1 MSLDSNLPEDWKKL
15 LNPSQIQAIET
26 INGPVLIMAGAGSG
40 KTRVLTHRYAHLVKH
55 HNVDVE
61 QILAITFTNKAAEE
75 MKLRISKLLNLK
87 ISPKWISTFHSLC
100 VKILR
105 IHGDKI
111 GYKSNFTI
119 YDQSDSNKVIRNCMS
134 ENNVDLKQY
143 SPKRFQAHISNLKNS
158 MTSPGEALENAESF
172 FEVKV
177 AEIYSSYEKKLII
190 ANSMDFDDLLIKTVE
205 LLQTNE
211 SILKFWSNKFQF
223 IMVDE
228 YQDTNFVQYK
238 LVELLGSNNKNVCVV
253 GDSDQSIYAFRGA
266 DIRNIIEFEKDF
278 SNATV
283 IQLDKNYRS
292 SKKILNLANSV
303 ISNNPR
309 KIEKNLWTDN
319 EDGLDISS
327 FRFRSEKDEARWVA
341 EEVKSLI
348 DSSKENEIAIFYRTN
363 SQSRL
368 FEEELRMLNINYKVI
383 GSVRF
388 YDRKEIKDIIS
399 YLQFLVNDSDT
410 VAFERIVN
418 VPRRGI
424 GESTVKKIRVY
435 LNETGK
441 SIFEALESIEEIKNI
456 SPRIKGSLSE
466 FKDLITELK
475 SYSLQ
480 GPSKTIQ
487 KVLELTGYK
496 MSLIK
501 EGTLE
506 SQMRIENI
514 EELLNSAFSFENLY
528 EEEIDEPYG
537 ILRDYLESIA
547 LFSETDKLEDA
558 DRVLLMTLHNAKGLE
573 FPYVFMTGMEENLF
587 PHERSSQGDNSE
599 IEEERRLCYVGIT
612 RAEKKLYLTHAWSRT
627 LWGGTVYNLPSR
639 FLEEGSSH
647 FDTVDFSLD
656 TNQKDSTQ
664 LEVGTGQKII
674 HEKYGEGLVLEVQGN
689 EITVQFNDD
698 IGVKYLD
705 VEWAP
710 IKFQ

>member
-143 SPKRFQAHISNLKNS
+143 SLKRFQAHISNLKNS
-158 MTSPGEALENAESF
+158 MISPGEALENAESF

-656 TNQKDSTQ
+656 TKQKDSTQ

>member
-1 MSLDSNLPEDWKKL
+1 M
-15 LNPSQIQAIET
+15 
-26 INGPVLIMAGAGSG
+26 
-40 KTRVLTHRYAHLVKH
+40 
-55 HNVDVE
+55 
-61 QILAITFTNKAAEE
+61 
-75 MKLRISKLLNLK
+75 
-87 ISPKWISTFHSLC
+87 
-100 VKILR
+100 
-105 IHGDKI
+105 
-111 GYKSNFTI
+111 
-119 YDQSDSNKVIRNCMS
+119 
-134 ENNVDLKQY
+134 
-143 SPKRFQAHISNLKNS
+143 
-158 MTSPGEALENAESF
+158 
-172 FEVKV
+172 
-177 AEIYSSYEKKLII
+177 
-190 ANSMDFDDLLIKTVE
+190 
-205 LLQTNE
+205 
-211 SILKFWSNKFQF
+211 
-223 IMVDE
+223 
-228 YQDTNFVQYK
+228 
-238 LVELLGSNNKNVCVV
+238 
-253 GDSDQSIYAFRGA
+253 
-266 DIRNIIEFEKDF
+266 
-278 SNATV
+278 
-283 IQLDKNYRS
+283 
-292 SKKILNLANSV
+292 
-303 ISNNPR
+303 
-309 KIEKNLWTDN
+309 
-319 EDGLDISS
+319 
-327 FRFRSEKDEARWVA
+327 
-341 EEVKSLI
+341 
-348 DSSKENEIAIFYRTN
+348 
-363 SQSRL
+363 
-368 FEEELRMLNINYKVI
+368 
-383 GSVRF
+383 RF

-466 FKDLITELK
+466 FKNLITDLK

-656 TNQKDSTQ
+656 TNQKDSTGI
-664 LEVGTGQKII
+664 EIGTGQKII

>member
-75 MKLRISKLLNLK
+75 MKSRISKLLNLK

-158 MTSPGEALENAESF
+158 MISPGEALENAESF

-327 FRFRSEKDEARWVA
+327 FRFRSEKDEAKWVA
-341 EEVKSLI
+341 EEVKNLI
-348 DSSKENEIAIFYRTN
+348 DSSKENEVAIFYRTN

-388 YDRKEIKDIIS
+388 YDRKEIKDVIS

-674 HEKYGEGLVLEVQGN
+674 HEKYGEGLILEVQGN

>member
-75 MKLRISKLLNLK
+75 MKSRISKLLNLK

-368 FEEELRMLNINYKVI
+368 FEEELRILNINYKVI

-537 ILRDYLESIA
+537 MLRDYLESIA

-656 TNQKDSTQ
+656 TKQKDSTQ

>member
-75 MKLRISKLLNLK
+75 MKSRISKLLNLK

-158 MTSPGEALENAESF
+158 MISPGEALENAESF

-341 EEVKSLI
+341 EEVKNLI
-348 DSSKENEIAIFYRTN
+348 ASSKENEVAIFYRTN

-435 LNETGK
+435 LNETEK

-506 SQMRIENI
+506 SQMRLENI

-537 ILRDYLESIA
+537 MLRDYLESIA

-664 LEVGTGQKII
+664 IEVGTGQKII

-689 EITVQFNDD
+689 EITVQFNVD

>member
-15 LNPSQIQAIET
+15 LNTSQIQAIET

-75 MKLRISKLLNLK
+75 MKSRISKLLDLK

-143 SPKRFQAHISNLKNS
+143 SPKRFQAHVSNLKNS
-158 MTSPGEALENAESF
+158 MISPGEALENAESF

-177 AEIYSSYEKKLII
+177 AEIYSSYEKKLMIS
-190 ANSMDFDDLLIKTVE
+190 NSMDFDDLLIKTVE

-348 DSSKENEIAIFYRTN
+348 DSSKDNEIAIFYRTN

-368 FEEELRMLNINYKVI
+368 FEEELRMLNVNYKVI

-399 YLQFLVNDSDT
+399 YLQFLINDSDT

-441 SIFEALESIEEIKNI
+441 SIYEALESIEEIKNI

-466 FKDLITELK
+466 FKNLITDLK
-475 SYSLQ
+475 SYSIQ

-528 EEEIDEPYG
+528 EEDIDEPYG
-537 ILRDYLESIA
+537 MLRDYLESIA

-587 PHERSSQGDNSE
+587 PHERSSQGGNSE

-656 TNQKDSTQ
+656 TNRKDSTGI
-664 LEVGTGQKII
+664 EIGTGQKII

>member
-75 MKLRISKLLNLK
+75 MKSRISKLLNLK

-143 SPKRFQAHISNLKNS
+143 SPKRFQANISNLKNS
-158 MTSPGEALENAESF
+158 MISPGEALENAESF

-341 EEVKSLI
+341 EEVKNLI
-348 DSSKENEIAIFYRTN
+348 DSSKENEVAIFYRTN

>member
-75 MKLRISKLLNLK
+75 MKSRISKLLNLK

-158 MTSPGEALENAESF
+158 MISPGEALENAESF

-368 FEEELRMLNINYKVI
+368 FEEELRILNINYKVI

-424 GESTVKKIRVY
+424 GESTVKKIRIY

-656 TNQKDSTQ
+656 TKQKDSTQ

>member
-1 MSLDSNLPEDWKKL
+1 MQNL
-15 LNPSQIQAIET
+15 
-26 INGPVLIMAGAGSG
+26 
-40 KTRVLTHRYAHLVKH
+40 
-55 HNVDVE
+55 
-61 QILAITFTNKAAEE
+61 
-75 MKLRISKLLNLK
+75 
-87 ISPKWISTFHSLC
+87 
-100 VKILR
+100 
-105 IHGDKI
+105 
-111 GYKSNFTI
+111 
-119 YDQSDSNKVIRNCMS
+119 
-134 ENNVDLKQY
+134 
-143 SPKRFQAHISNLKNS
+143 
-158 MTSPGEALENAESF
+158 F
-172 FEVKV
+172 FDVKV
-177 AEIYSSYEKKLII
+177 AEIFSSYEKKLIV

-211 SILKFWSNKFQF
+211 SILRFWSNKFQF

-292 SKKILNLANSV
+292 SKKILNLANTV

-327 FRFRSEKDEARWVA
+327 LRFRSEKDEARWVA

-348 DSSKENEIAIFYRTN
+348 DSTKDNEIAIFYRTN

-388 YDRKEIKDIIS
+388 YDRREIKDIVS
-399 YLQFLVNDSDT
+399 YLQFLVNESDI

-424 GESTVKKIRVY
+424 GESTVKKIRLH

-441 SIFEALESIEEIKNI
+441 SIFDALESIDEIKNI
-456 SPRIKGSLSE
+456 SPRIKASLSE
-466 FKDLITELK
+466 FKDLVSELK

-514 EELLNSAFSFENLY
+514 EELLNSAFNFENLY

-547 LFSETDKLEDA
+547 LFSETDNLEDA

-587 PHERSSQGDNSE
+587 PHERSTQGDNSE

-612 RAEKKLYLTHAWSRT
+612 RAEEKLYLTNAWSRT

-656 TNQKDSTQ
+656 SKQEDSTHID
-664 LEVGTGQKII
+664 VGTGQKII

>member
-1 MSLDSNLPEDWKKL
+1 
-15 LNPSQIQAIET
+15 
-26 INGPVLIMAGAGSG
+26 
-40 KTRVLTHRYAHLVKH
+40 
-55 HNVDVE
+55 
-61 QILAITFTNKAAEE
+61 
-75 MKLRISKLLNLK
+75 
-87 ISPKWISTFHSLC
+87 
-100 VKILR
+100 
-105 IHGDKI
+105 
-111 GYKSNFTI
+111 
-119 YDQSDSNKVIRNCMS
+119 MS

-158 MTSPGEALENAESF
+158 MISPGEALENAESF

-205 LLQTNE
+205 LLHTNE
-211 SILKFWSNKFQF
+211 SILNFWSNKFQF

-348 DSSKENEIAIFYRTN
+348 DSSKENEVAIFYRTN

-466 FKDLITELK
+466 FKNLITELK
-475 SYSLQ
+475 SYSLS
-480 GPSKTIQ
+480 GPSKSIQ

-528 EEEIDEPYG
+528 EEDIDEPYG
-537 ILRDYLESIA
+537 MLRDYLESIA

-573 FPYVFMTGMEENLF
+573 FPNVFMTGMEENLF

-656 TNQKDSTQ
+656 TNQKDSTEI
-664 LEVGTGQKII
+664 EVGTGQKII

>member
-75 MKLRISKLLNLK
+75 MKSRISKLLDLK

-341 EEVKSLI
+341 EEVKNLI
-348 DSSKENEIAIFYRTN
+348 DSSKENEVAIFYRTN

-424 GESTVKKIRVY
+424 GESTVKKIRAY

-537 ILRDYLESIA
+537 MLRDYLESIA

-656 TNQKDSTQ
+656 TKQKDSTQ

>member
-75 MKLRISKLLNLK
+75 MKSRISKLLNLK

-158 MTSPGEALENAESF
+158 MISPGEALENAESF

-211 SILKFWSNKFQF
+211 SILKFLANKFQF

-278 SNATV
+278 SNATI

-674 HEKYGEGLVLEVQGN
+674 HEKYGEGLILEVQGN

>member
-75 MKLRISKLLNLK
+75 MKSRISKLLNLK

-158 MTSPGEALENAESF
+158 MISPGEALENAESF

-348 DSSKENEIAIFYRTN
+348 DSSKENEVAIFYRTN

-674 HEKYGEGLVLEVQGN
+674 HEKYGEGLILEVQGN

>member
-1 MSLDSNLPEDWKKL
+1 
-15 LNPSQIQAIET
+15 
-26 INGPVLIMAGAGSG
+26 
-40 KTRVLTHRYAHLVKH
+40 
-55 HNVDVE
+55 
-61 QILAITFTNKAAEE
+61 
-75 MKLRISKLLNLK
+75 MKSRISKLLNLK

-158 MTSPGEALENAESF
+158 MISPGEALENAESF

-647 FDTVDFSLD
+647 FDTVEFSLD

-674 HEKYGEGLVLEVQGN
+674 HEKYGEGLILEVQGN

-705 VEWAP
+705 IEWAP

>member
-75 MKLRISKLLNLK
+75 MKSRISKLLNLK

-158 MTSPGEALENAESF
+158 MISPGEALENAESF

-341 EEVKSLI
+341 EEVKNLI
-348 DSSKENEIAIFYRTN
+348 DSSKENEVAIFYRTN

-435 LNETGK
+435 LNETEK

-506 SQMRIENI
+506 SQMRLENI

-537 ILRDYLESIA
+537 MLRDYLESIA

-664 LEVGTGQKII
+664 IEVGTGQKII

-689 EITVQFNDD
+689 EITVQFNVD

>member
-75 MKLRISKLLNLK
+75 MKSRISKLLNLK

-158 MTSPGEALENAESF
+158 MVSPGEALENAESF

-674 HEKYGEGLVLEVQGN
+674 HEKYGEGLILEVQGN

>member
-75 MKLRISKLLNLK
+75 MKSRISKLLNLK

-158 MTSPGEALENAESF
+158 MISPGEALENAESF

-537 ILRDYLESIA
+537 MLRDYLESIA